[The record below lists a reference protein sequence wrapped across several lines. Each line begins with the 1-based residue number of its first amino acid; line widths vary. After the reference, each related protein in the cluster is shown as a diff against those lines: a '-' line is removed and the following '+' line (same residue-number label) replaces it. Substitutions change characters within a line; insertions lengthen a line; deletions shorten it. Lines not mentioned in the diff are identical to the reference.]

1 MKMLNEL
8 NVKTKFMLITKNKQ
22 YLYVILNIFIQNRT
36 GVYLRIK
43 IYSF

>member
-22 YLYVILNIFIQNRT
+22 YLYVILNIFIPNRT